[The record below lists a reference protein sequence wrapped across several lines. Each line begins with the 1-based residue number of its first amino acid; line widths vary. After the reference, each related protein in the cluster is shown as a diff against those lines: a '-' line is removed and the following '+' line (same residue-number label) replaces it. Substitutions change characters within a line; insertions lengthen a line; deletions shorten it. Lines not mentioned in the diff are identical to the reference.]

1 MCNGE
6 TGRLVTLGSAEVIA
20 EAPSD
25 GTGAVLPLSN
35 FGTVSFTDATVD
47 NTAFGNENPSALTM
61 VSASDVTEATP
72 SALTGGSAFT
82 VTWAGG

>member
-1 MCNGE
+1 
-6 TGRLVTLGSAEVIA
+6 
-20 EAPSD
+20 
-25 GTGAVLPLSN
+25 
-35 FGTVSFTDATVD
+35 
-47 NTAFGNENPSALTM
+47 M